1 MFFPG
6 HPGKPGRKKR
16 RHWPESQV
24 KSRIVCCRIA
34 GTDFPA
40 RTVLSGSPYT
50 LAFPLFGEIIS
61 AKDKTISGAEAFL
74 LVWGLPDVPAG
85 FTATRCK
92 NRSSPGEPAVRW
104 PIRADCPETCSVP
117 VFPVRVFRTALSL
130 PLCPASPLPG
140 TETAPLRFTRKQRAP
155 IPPSFRKK
163 GTQYGKKAGPV
174 AYPTRQLSGQPLS
187 GSARFQVRRSEKR
200 ENGNSGRCPA
210 PSLPDRPAGRLRSI
224 QMTPS

>member
-24 KSRIVCCRIA
+24 KSRIICCRIA

-104 PIRADCPETCSVP
+104 PIRADRPETCSGLSRP
-117 VFPVRVFRTALSL
+117 CFPDSPFSAPLPRFPVARHRNRPAPVHPEAESAYPAFL
-130 PLCPASPLPG
+130 PEKGNA
-140 TETAPLRFTRKQRAP
+140 
-155 IPPSFRKK
+155 IRKK
-163 GTQYGKKAGPV
+163 GRPRRVSDTTTFGTA
-174 AYPTRQLSGQPLS
+174 L
-187 GSARFQVRRSEKR
+187 VR
-200 ENGNSGRCPA
+200 
-210 PSLPDRPAGRLRSI
+210 
-224 QMTPS
+224 

>member
-104 PIRADCPETCSVP
+104 PIRADRPETCSGLSRP
-117 VFPVRVFRTALSL
+117 CFPDSPFSAPL
-130 PLCPASPLPG
+130 PLCPSAPLP
-140 TETAPLRFTRKQRAP
+140 
-155 IPPSFRKK
+155 
-163 GTQYGKKAGPV
+163 
-174 AYPTRQLSGQPLS
+174 
-187 GSARFQVRRSEKR
+187 
-200 ENGNSGRCPA
+200 RCPA
-210 PSLPDRPAGRLRSI
+210 QKPPRSGSPGSRERLSRLPSGKRERNTEKRPA
-224 QMTPS
+224 PSRIRHDNFRDSPCPVAHVFR

>member
-24 KSRIVCCRIA
+24 KSRIICCRIA

-104 PIRADCPETCSVP
+104 PIRADRPETCSGLSRP
-117 VFPVRVFRTALSL
+117 CFPDSPFSAPLPRFPAQKPSRVRTNGSGKRKTRCEKDGRPRRVSDTTTFGTALVRYRTFSGKTQRKKRKRQFR
-130 PLCPASPLPG
+130 PLSRP
-140 TETAPLRFTRKQRAP
+140 
-155 IPPSFRKK
+155 PPSRT
-163 GTQYGKKAGPV
+163 G
-174 AYPTRQLSGQPLS
+174 RQDDSGQY
-187 GSARFQVRRSEKR
+187 R
-200 ENGNSGRCPA
+200 
-210 PSLPDRPAGRLRSI
+210 
-224 QMTPS
+224 